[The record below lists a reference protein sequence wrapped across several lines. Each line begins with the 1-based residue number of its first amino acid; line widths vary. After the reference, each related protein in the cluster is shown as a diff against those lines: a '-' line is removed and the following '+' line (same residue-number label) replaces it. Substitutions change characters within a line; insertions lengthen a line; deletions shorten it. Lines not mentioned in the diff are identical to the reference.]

1 MAMPYARMDD
11 DMCEEVTEL
20 AGDPESSLYTQ
31 LQDSASSMM
40 IMMLLNI
47 KGDNVLIKD
56 VTLNLTSLIS
66 TVCGNLS

>member
-1 MAMPYARMDD
+1 MAMPYTRMDD

-20 AGDPESSLYTQ
+20 VGDPEYSVYTQ
-31 LQDSASSMM
+31 LQDSAPS

-56 VTLNLTSLIS
+56 VTLNLISLMS